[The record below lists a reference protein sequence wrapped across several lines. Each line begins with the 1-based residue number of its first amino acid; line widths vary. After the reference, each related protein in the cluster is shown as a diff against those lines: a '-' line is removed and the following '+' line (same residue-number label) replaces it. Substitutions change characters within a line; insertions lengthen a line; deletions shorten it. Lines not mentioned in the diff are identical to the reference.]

1 MKTPFPSLRIFV
13 WLAFSVAGL
22 PLCAQ
27 EANEGNWQVPV
38 TLGKDGWMVYE
49 NARFG
54 SIIPVPPGMTPNR
67 PPDNGDG
74 QSFSTPDSKV
84 TLATYGSFNVE
95 GTGDLNRR
103 WKDALAEPGRTI
115 TYKRKTDAWFVVSGI
130 TEDGMGFYE
139 RYTANSKYGA
149 GWYIRYP
156 QSEEKKYSPWIERI
170 AKSYEARLGKGA
182 DTVE

>member
-1 MKTPFPSLRIFV
+1 MKISFPPIRTFV
-13 WLAFSVAGL
+13 CLALTLAWL
-22 PLCAQ
+22 PLSAQ
-27 EANEGNWQVPV
+27 EADEENWHIPV

-54 SIIPVPPGMTPNR
+54 SVIAVPPGMVPTR

-74 QSFSTPDSKV
+74 QGFSTPDGKV
-84 TLATYGSFNVE
+84 SLAAFGCFNVD
-95 GTGDLNRR
+95 GNSDLAVR

-115 TYKRKTDAWFVVSGI
+115 TYKRKTESWFVVSGV
-130 TEDGMGFYE
+130 TEGGMGFYE

-149 GWYIRYP
+149 GWYMHYP
-156 QSEEKKYSPWIERI
+156 QSEEKRYSGWIERI